1 MSYTTALLLA
11 YVLAIVQRVHF
22 FLVAF
27 SLKAPK
33 AAVKMSYNKNQIF
46 FSVDNQTPFTL
57 VPNPTTFSDW
67 GDFGAGPT
75 TVCSPQNSLIH
86 VMLKCIKIKPFQKG
100 DAGHVISSRS
110 PFCGSAGI
118 VGYSLTSKNGAT
130 IYIRF
135 LASNPYL
142 SVRDNWACV
151 SLSSIDQG
159 INQDT
164 YNYHYYNEPQ
174 HASMSFEERT
184 LNVSNPLCPFGRTLM
199 SM

>member
-1 MSYTTALLLA
+1 
-11 YVLAIVQRVHF
+11 
-22 FLVAF
+22 
-27 SLKAPK
+27 
-33 AAVKMSYNKNQIF
+33 MSYNKNQIF

-75 TVCSPQNSLIH
+75 T
-86 VMLKCIKIKPFQKG
+86 IKPFQKG

-184 LNVSNPLCPFGRTLM
+184 LNLTSNIGHADRATATFVLTYVVPDLYQSSFVNQG
-199 SM
+199 

>member
-1 MSYTTALLLA
+1 M
-11 YVLAIVQRVHF
+11 
-22 FLVAF
+22 
-27 SLKAPK
+27 
-33 AAVKMSYNKNQIF
+33 
-46 FSVDNQTPFTL
+46 FSVEQSRTP
-57 VPNPTTFSDW
+57 
-67 GDFGAGPT
+67 
-75 TVCSPQNSLIH
+75 
-86 VMLKCIKIKPFQKG
+86 MLKSIQIKPFQKG
-100 DAGHVISSRS
+100 DAGHLISSRS
-110 PFCGSAGI
+110 PFVGSAGI
-118 VGYSLTSKNGAT
+118 VGYSLTSKNVAT
-130 IYIRF
+130 VYIRF

-184 LNVSNPLCPFGRTLM
+184 LNVSIGLCSLDGRLM